1 MTETSQSMPQFQPS
15 RRRRNY
21 MLSRLRKSPVGI
33 IGVVI
38 VGLVILTAIF
48 APLIMPHDPTEF
60 DFKQR
65 LVPPVWQEGGSWYYI
80 LGSDQMGRDLLSRLI
95 IGSRIS
101 VLVGM
106 SAVLIAGFLG
116 ISVGLLAG
124 FRGGWIDSISMR
136 IVDAFFAIPFILM
149 AMTIVGMLGP
159 SVLTVVVTLGLVQWQ
174 SYARVVRAEV
184 LTLRERE
191 YVTAAHVIGQSHT
204 KIAYRHILPNAMASV
219 IVLATLQVAA
229 TIIAESALSFLGVG
243 VQPPTVT
250 WGLMLA
256 DGRNYLAGAWWLAT
270 FPGVAITIT
279 VLGIIFLGDWLR
291 DVLDPRLRG
300 TGEA

>member
-1 MTETSQSMPQFQPS
+1 MTEASEAAPVFRPLPK
-15 RRRRNY
+15 RRSYLLR
-21 MLSRLRKSPVGI
+21 RLRKSPVGLL
-33 IGVVI
+33 GVAI
-38 VGLVILTAIF
+38 VGLVIFTAVF
-48 APLIMPHDPTEF
+48 APWIMPQDPTDF
-60 DFKQR
+60 NFKQR
-65 LVPPVWQEGGSWYYI
+65 LAPPVWQEGGSRDYI

-101 VLVGM
+101 VLVGI
-106 SAVLIAGFLG
+106 SAVLVAGILG
-116 ISVGLLAG
+116 VSVGLLAG
-124 FRGGWIDSISMR
+124 FRGGWIDSMFMR
-136 IVDAFFAIPFILM
+136 IVDAFFAVPFILM
-149 AMTIVGMLGP
+149 AMTIVGILGP

-191 YVTAAHVIGQSHT
+191 YVAAAHVIGQSNYR
-204 KIAYRHILPNAMASV
+204 IAVRHILPNAMASV

>member
-1 MTETSQSMPQFQPS
+1 
-15 RRRRNY
+15 

-33 IGVVI
+33 IGVII
-38 VGLVILTAIF
+38 VGLVFFMAIF

-65 LVPPVWQEGGSWYYI
+65 LVPPVWQEGGSWNYI

-101 VLVGM
+101 VLVGI
-106 SAVLIAGFLG
+106 SAVVIAGFLG

-124 FRGGWIDSISMR
+124 FRGGWIDSVSMR

-191 YVTAAHVIGQSHT
+191 YVTAAHVIGQSGLW
-204 KIAYRHILPNAMASV
+204 IAFRHILPNAMASV

-270 FPGVAITIT
+270 FPGVAITVT